1 MDIYTFIGTRIR
13 ELRDERRMSQ
23 DALAKQLRVST
34 NTVSRW
40 ETATYK
46 PSIADVQKV
55 ADLFGVRLSSMLPD
69 EEEAPPVNKALLS
82 ATGDL
87 PNEDIEELIS
97 YAEFRRARRRL
108 EEAKKKH

>member
-1 MDIYTFIGTRIR
+1 MEIYTFIGIRIR

-23 DALAKQLRVST
+23 DALAKQLGIST

-55 ADLFGVRLSSMLPD
+55 ADLFGVRLSSMLPT
-69 EEEAPPVNKALLS
+69 EEESPSNAALLS

-87 PNEDIEELIS
+87 PDEDIEELIN

-108 EEAKKKH
+108 EEAKKKR